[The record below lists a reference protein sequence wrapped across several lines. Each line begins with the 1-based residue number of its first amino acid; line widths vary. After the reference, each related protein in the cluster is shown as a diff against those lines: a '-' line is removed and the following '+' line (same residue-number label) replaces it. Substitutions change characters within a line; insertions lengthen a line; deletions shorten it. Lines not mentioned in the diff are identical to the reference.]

1 MKTTEKQV
9 DTDLDGAGVMVLGDL
24 KRL

>member
-9 DTDLDGAGVMVLGDL
+9 DTDWDGAGVMVLGDL
-24 KRL
+24 KRV

>member
-24 KRL
+24 KRV